1 MAIDN
6 GKKALIINEAI
17 NVFKEKR
24 FANGSLSEIARR
36 LDISPSLI
44 YYYFKNKDEIF
55 AEIVKQFKDEL
66 CKAIDEEMSKMD
78 VPFDKLFSMLT
89 AYKNFIRDHRVLYDI
104 FREVEFVNKPLAAD
118 YYKELSDR
126 IVSVI
131 APALKDDIDYE
142 AVSYAILGSVYF
154 VVLKNL
160 IWDEKPDVEAE
171 YSSVKKFLMNGID
184 VKGDFTPYIL
194 KEKEP
199 PKEEREFETRGEKT
213 RCNLVKA
220 AEKLFGEKGY
230 NETQIADI
238 VYRAKVGLGTFYI
251 YFKSKKEILRD
262 VVKYINHT
270 LRKYSWLYFKD
281 FTDRREVENAGMQ
294 AFFYL
299 FKNKNMGN
307 DYRVVREAEFVDKEI
322 GTWYYKRLASSYEK
336 GLIDGIRN
344 GEIIEVDPVTLSY
357 ILMGIGHTV
366 GIKWF
371 VLDERE
377 ELSENSILSVLEFMM
392 HGLHA
397 LERSK

>member
-1 MAIDN
+1 MSITN
-6 GKKALIINEAI
+6 GKKELIINEAI

-24 FANGSLSEIARR
+24 FANGSISEIARR

-55 AEIVKQFKDEL
+55 AEIVKYFRDEL
-66 CKAIDEEMSKMD
+66 CKAIDEEVSKEAI
-78 VPFDKLFSMLT
+78 PFDKLFSMLT
-89 AYKNFIRDHRVLYDI
+89 TYKNFIRDHRVLYDI
-104 FREVEFVNKPLAAD
+104 FREVEFVNKPLAAG

-126 IVSVI
+126 IISVI
-131 APALKDDIDYE
+131 KPVLEDDLDYE
-142 AVSYAILGSVYF
+142 AISYAILGSVYF

-160 IWDEKPDVEAE
+160 IWDEKPDIDEE
-171 YSSVKKFLMNGID
+171 YGSVKKFLLHGID
-184 VKGDFTPYIL
+184 ARGDFTPYII
-194 KEKEP
+194 KEKEI
-199 PKEEREFETRGEKT
+199 PKEERAFDTRGEKT
-213 RCNLVKA
+213 RFNLIKA
-220 AEKLFGEKGY
+220 ADKLFGEKGY

-262 VVKYINHT
+262 VVKYVNHT
-270 LRKYSWLYFKD
+270 LRSYSWLYFKD
-281 FTDRREVENAGMQ
+281 FTDRREIENAGMQ

-299 FKNKNMGN
+299 FKNMGN

-336 GLIDGIRN
+336 GLTAGMKN
-344 GEIIEVDPVTLSY
+344 GEIIEVDPETLSY
-357 ILMGIGHTV
+357 VLMGIGHTV

-371 VLDERE
+371 IIDERE

>member
-1 MAIDN
+1 MSITND
-6 GKKALIINEAI
+6 KKDLIINEAI
-17 NVFKEKR
+17 KVFKEKR
-24 FANGSLSEIARR
+24 FANGSISEIARR

-55 AEIVKQFKDEL
+55 AEIVKHFKDEL
-66 CKAIDEEMSKMD
+66 CKAVDEEMSK
-78 VPFDKLFSMLT
+78 VETPFDKLFSMLAT
-89 AYKNFIRDHRVLYDI
+89 YKNFIRDHRMLYDI

-118 YYKELSDR
+118 YYKELSNR
-126 IVSVI
+126 IISVI
-131 APALKDDIDYE
+131 KPVLEDHIDYE

-160 IWDEKPDVEAE
+160 IWDEKPDIDEE
-171 YSSVKKFLMNGID
+171 YTSVKQFLLNGID
-184 VKGDFTPYIL
+184 ARGDFIPYII
-194 KEKEP
+194 KEKEL
-199 PKEEREFETRGEKT
+199 PKEERAFDTRGEKT
-213 RCNLVKA
+213 RFNLIKA
-220 AEKLFGEKGY
+220 ADKLFGEKGY

-262 VVKYINHT
+262 VVKYVNHA
-270 LRKYSWLYFKD
+270 LRSYSWLYFKD

-299 FKNKNMGN
+299 FKNMGN

-336 GLIDGIRN
+336 GLANGMKN
-344 GEIIEVDPVTLSY
+344 GEIIEVDPETLSY
-357 ILMGIGHTV
+357 VLMGIGHTV

-371 VLDERE
+371 VLDGRE

>member
-1 MAIDN
+1 MATVDN
-6 GKKALIINEAI
+6 ERRALIINEAI

-55 AEIVKQFKDEL
+55 AEIVKQFKGEL
-66 CKAIDEEMSKMD
+66 CKTIDEEMSKEAA
-78 VPFDKLFSMLT
+78 PFDKLFSMLT

-126 IVSVI
+126 IISVI
-131 APALKDDIDYE
+131 APALKDHIDYE

-160 IWDEKPDVEAE
+160 IWDEKPDVEVE
-171 YSSVKKFLMNGID
+171 YASVKKFLLNGID
-184 VKGDFTPYIL
+184 AKRDFIPYIIR
-194 KEKEP
+194 EKEP
-199 PKEEREFETRGEKT
+199 PEEERAFQTRGEKT
-213 RCNLVKA
+213 RCNLIRA

-262 VVKYINHT
+262 VVKYVNHT
-270 LRKYSWLYFKD
+270 LRSYSWLYFKD
-281 FTDRREVENAGMQ
+281 FTDRREIENAGMQ

-299 FKNKNMGN
+299 FKNMGN
-307 DYRVVREAEFVDKEI
+307 DYRVVREAEFVDKETGI
-322 GTWYYKRLASSYEK
+322 WYYKRLASSYEK
-336 GLIDGIRN
+336 GLTTGMKN
-344 GEIIEVDPVTLSY
+344 GEIIEVDPETLSY
-357 ILMGIGHTV
+357 VLMGIGHTV

-371 VLDERE
+371 IIDERK